1 MQLQSI
7 VRRAAA
13 ALMIVS
19 VGACANMGSLG
30 NVLGGVLSPQNQLTG
45 TVQRV
50 DTRYQQITLQQS
62 NGQTITVNYDAN
74 TQVSYQNQNYPVTS
88 LENGDQVV
96 ARIQDNGNGSYYTDL
111 IQVTQPVNG
120 SATNGGTVSGNVQ
133 SLQGTVRQVDR
144 TNGWFTLDTGNGVTL
159 TVSLP
164 YNISQNDI
172 NRFNSLRVG
181 DFVHLYGVYLNNTQ
195 VQLRNFY

>member
-1 MQLQSI
+1 MQLQSMA
-7 VRRAAA
+7 RRAAA
-13 ALMIVS
+13 ALMMIS

-30 NVLGGVLSPQNQLTG
+30 NVLGGVLAPQNQLTG

-50 DTRYQQITLQQS
+50 DTRYQQITMQQS
-62 NGQTITVNYDAN
+62 NGQTVTVNYDAN

-88 LENGDQVV
+88 LEYGDQVT
-96 ARIQDNGNGSYYTDL
+96 ARIQDNGNGSYYTDQ
-111 IQVTQPVNG
+111 IQVTQPANG
-120 SATNGGTVSGNVQ
+120 STANGGTVSGNVQ
-133 SLQGTVRQVDR
+133 SLQGNVRQIDR
-144 TNGWFTLDTGNGVTL
+144 TNGWFTLDTGNGVLL

-172 NRFNSLRVG
+172 NRFNNLRTG
-181 DFVHLYGVYLNNTQ
+181 DYVHLYGVYLNNTQ